1 MFWVVIRILAAGFLY
16 SATVNFSENIS
27 TRSKETLVIVL
38 GTDSGGHIQQKQ
50 DRAIVLV
57 GGSWMLIMMYGWL
70 SQIQH
75 ALEAHPLPT
84 SHTKDHQIESNR
96 LVDFIFHAAHND

>member
-1 MFWVVIRILAAGFLY
+1 MRILAAGFLY
-16 SATVNFSENIS
+16 SATVNLGEGIS

-57 GGSWMLIMMYGWL
+57 GGVCTL
-70 SQIQH
+70 SQ
-75 ALEAHPLPT
+75 
-84 SHTKDHQIESNR
+84 
-96 LVDFIFHAAHND
+96 LVTPRIIRSKRIVW